1 MTTFPKYII
10 AFHYWLKLNL
20 YNTHVSFTTK
30 LFWSENRKREKE
42 KQGKYEESQ
51 PRGNFR
57 TLSNIWDGA
66 FEKIV
71 NGFYLLTVFG
81 KKSILDV
88 WHALDYVSAAPVPTS
103 LPIKKTNQKKQN
115 NKTKEVQGDKEINLH
130 V

>member
-10 AFHYWLKLNL
+10 AFHYWFKLNL

-88 WHALDYVSAAPVPTS
+88 WHALDCVSAAPVPTS
-103 LPIKKTNQKKQN
+103 LPIKKTNQKKKN